1 MVDLILLCSICKAI
15 KLQKWGTCCFSF
27 HNQHIIQWTSDEN
40 AYQLRVFSLYNIKF
54 SRAECYCLSR
64 HVFTVPS
71 LSTSG
76 YQFACLELISCD
88 WSTNLALGILES
100 HCRFQLLSIKRFGA
114 WCQSPRCDRV
124 NNSTLIKGRPH
135 CSQSV
140 CRFVCDD
147 IFYLTRCKSSYHV
160 LTFKNLPPFHSHY
173 WFRA

>member
-1 MVDLILLCSICKAI
+1 MDLILLCSICKAT

-27 HNQHIIQWTSDEN
+27 HNQYIIQWTSDEN
-40 AYQLRVFSLYNIKF
+40 AYQRRVFSLYNIKF
-54 SRAECYCLSR
+54 SRAECYCISQ
-64 HVFTVPS
+64 HVFTVLS